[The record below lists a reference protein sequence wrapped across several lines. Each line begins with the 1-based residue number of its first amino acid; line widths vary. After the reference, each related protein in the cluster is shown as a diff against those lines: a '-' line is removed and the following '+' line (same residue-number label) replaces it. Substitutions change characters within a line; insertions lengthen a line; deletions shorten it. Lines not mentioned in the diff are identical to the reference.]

1 MTSTPNPING
11 LDALLTPEESVLILM
26 DYQPFQFA
34 AVNSHEQT
42 MIVNNVVGLAKSAKI
57 FGVPTII
64 TAVIS
69 DRGGKTIQP
78 LLDVFPDQ
86 EPIERTWINTW
97 QDEKVTRVVKKLGRK
112 KLIMAG
118 LWTDVC
124 VAHPAIQAAGEGY
137 HVFAV
142 TDACGSVSLEAHEM
156 AVRRMV
162 AAGVVPLTWM
172 TITGEFQRD
181 WAREESAAKL
191 AEALTHHGGMTG
203 IAFNWEQQLL
213 NQPRAQDSSAESASA
228 RQAVDA

>member
-1 MTSTPNPING
+1 MISTSNPKNG
-11 LDALLTPEESVLILM
+11 LGALLTPEESVLILM

-42 MIVNNVVGLAKSAKI
+42 MIVNNVVGLARAAKI
-57 FGVPTII
+57 YGIPTIL

-69 DRGGKTIQP
+69 NQGGRTIQA
-78 LLDVFPDQ
+78 LQDVFPDQ
-86 EPIERTWINTW
+86 APIERTWINTW
-97 QDEKVTRVVKKLGRK
+97 QDTNVTDVVKKLGRK

-124 VAHPAIQAAGEGY
+124 VAHPAIQATGEGY

-142 TDACGSVSLEAHEM
+142 TDACGSVSLEAHDM

-162 AAGVVPLTWM
+162 DAGVVPLTWM
-172 TITGEFQRD
+172 TVVGELQRD
-181 WAREESAAKL
+181 WARTETVGKL
-191 AEALTHHGGMTG
+191 AEALSSHGGMTG

-213 NQPRAQDSSAESASA
+213 TQPRPATAAA
-228 RQAVDA
+228 